1 MKNTRR
7 MYGVALAL
15 AGGLATATTLKAQD
29 IYVANGN
36 NNTIGAYGLDG
47 STVNA
52 RLVSSGLDDPTGIAV
67 SGNDLFVANFLNN
80 AIGEYTTSGQTV
92 NA

>member
-1 MKNTRR
+1 MKNT
-7 MYGVALAL
+7 MTIYGIVLAPVC
-15 AGGLATATTLKAQD
+15 GLAMAITLKAQD
-29 IYVANGN
+29 MYVANGN

-47 STVNA
+47 STVDA

-80 AIGEYTTSGQTV
+80 TIGEYTTSGQTV